1 MHFEHFNP
9 TFQHKNN
16 MINRLLILS
25 LLFLSTLQTFG
36 VETNTT
42 STSSDGIQGKVVDD
56 RSGSPIEYANI
67 AIYTLEDSVLVSGG
81 ITDADGRF
89 KIKDLNQ
96 GAYFVTIKFIGYE
109 IKVIEDIN
117 LDKDNHNIKLGEIS
131 LLTNAQN
138 LNELDVV
145 ADKQQVQFK
154 IDKKVVNPSQFLAAQ
169 GGSAVDI
176 LANTPSV
183 TVDIEGNVSMRGSS
197 NFMVLVNGKPT
208 PFEASDAL
216 AQIPASSIENIEII
230 TNPSAKYDPDGAA
243 GIINIITKKDAKL
256 GWNGIANLSV
266 STLGSFSG
274 NFLFN
279 FTGDKARWYVG
290 ANRSARLRYADYSNA
305 SGTINIDPISPSF
318 GDTSHVVQDGERKM
332 EFYTNSLKGGVDFDL
347 NERNTLGIEL
357 QSGISGRGFDSDLK
371 NREWTTGNP
380 EIRSTSIAETK
391 AKGFF
396 NSFTLSQYSQFGE
409 DKDHKLESSLFF
421 QKYNGDDDTYSS
433 KVDQNGLSIVTQE
446 TWEDG
451 NQRELRLKS
460 DYTKPWENVKLEA
473 GYQLRIDDSW
483 SNYDA
488 NFDTVQ
494 DNSIFYNEYSFFR
507 MINSAYST
515 FSGESGQFGYQIGL
529 RAEHTL
535 RQLESQ
541 NDSITEINRLDFYPT
556 IHLSYNLNENQSF
569 MASYTR
575 RIDRPRSYWLDP
587 YVMWRDPNNV
597 RKGNPELQPQYGDS
611 YELSYQLRFKESN
624 YFSAELFHRHVDD
637 KIERVRS
644 KYDDGIIMMAFEN
657 VGEDYSTGMEIMLN
671 YELTEWWSANLSGSV
686 YDYRI
691 KVYPEYANSI
701 NDTQSNNWRARL
713 SNTFKPS
720 PTLRVQFDAMYNSAS
735 VTATGTSSGVA
746 FTSLAVKKSFFDR
759 KLDVGLS
766 LIDVFNT
773 AKMEMYGSGE
783 SYYSNYYFDMK
794 SPFFQINLSY
804 VFNNYKPD
812 RNKRSDGASSM
823 EMDF

>member
-1 MHFEHFNP
+1 M
-9 TFQHKNN
+9 KK
-16 MINRLLILS
+16 LLILLS
-25 LLFLSTLQTFG
+25 LLVGGTIHIFATVDSPNSVAG
-36 VETNTT
+36 
-42 STSSDGIQGKVVDD
+42 DGGLVQGKVVDD
-56 RSGSPIEYANI
+56 KSGLPIEYANI
-67 AIYTLEDSVLVSGG
+67 AIYLVEDSSLVTGG
-81 ITDADGRF
+81 ITGGDGRF
-89 KIKDLNQ
+89 KINTLKP
-96 GAYFVTIKFIGYE
+96 GKYYATIKFIGYE
-109 IKVIEDIN
+109 MQVLENINIDPQHKVAKLGDIN
-117 LDKDNHNIKLGEIS
+117 LEASAL
-131 LLTNAQN
+131 N
-138 LNELDVV
+138 LNEVEVL
-145 ADKQQVQFK
+145 ADKQQVLFK

-243 GIINIITKKDAKL
+243 GIINIITKADAKM

-279 FTGDKARWYVG
+279 FTGDKARWYIG
-290 ANRSARLRYADYSNA
+290 ANRSVRLRSADYYNA
-305 SGTINIDPISPSF
+305 SGTIDIDPTSLDF
-318 GDTSHVVQDGERKM
+318 GDTSHVVQDGYREM
-332 EFYTNSLKGGVDFDL
+332 NFYTNALKGGVDFDL
-347 NERNTLGIEL
+347 NDKNTIGIEL
-357 QSGISGRGFDSDLK
+357 QSGISGRSFDSDLD

-380 EIRSTSIAETK
+380 EYQSTSFAETR
-391 AKGFF
+391 AKGLF
-396 NSFTLSQYSQFGE
+396 NSFTLSQFSQFGD
-409 DKDHKLESSLFF
+409 DKNHKLESSIFF
-421 QKYNGDDDTYSS
+421 QKYNGEDDTYST
-433 KVDQNGLSIVTQE
+433 KKDLNGQAMVTQE

-451 NQRELRLKS
+451 DRSEFRLKT
-460 DYTKPWENVKLEA
+460 DYTHPWEKVKLEA

-488 NFDTVQ
+488 EFDTVA
-494 DNSIFYNEYSFFR
+494 DNSIFYNEYSFYR

-541 NDSITEINRLDFYPT
+541 NDSLSEINRLDFYPT
-556 IHLSYNLNENQSF
+556 VHLSYNLNENQSF

-575 RIDRPRSYWLDP
+575 RIDRPRSHWLDP

-597 RKGNPELQPQYGDS
+597 RKGNPDLQPQYGDS
-611 YELSYQLRFKESN
+611 YELSYQLRFKEQN

-644 KYDDGIIMMAFEN
+644 KYQDGVIMMAFEN
-657 VGEDYSTGMEIMLN
+657 VGEDYSTGLEMMLN
-671 YELTEWWSANLSGSV
+671 YKLTDWWTANLSGSL

-691 KVYPEYANSI
+691 HVYPEYTSSVSE
-701 NDTQSNNWRARL
+701 TQSNNWRARL
-713 SNTFKPS
+713 SNTFKAS
-720 PTLRVQFDAMYNSAS
+720 ETMRVQFDAMYNSAS
-735 VTATGTSSGVA
+735 VTATGTTSGVA

-759 KLDVGLS
+759 KLDVGVS

-794 SPFFQINLSY
+794 SPYFQFNISY

-812 RNKRSDGASSM
+812 RKRSSEGSSM